1 MTAFD
6 PWDDPSATPPA
17 FVPHTP
23 EELAALDAALVEMKR
38 DADAA
43 FEELARNR
51 DAADAQLVEMAREG
65 AAALEAYLREQVA
78 NSSIPPLAGGQQKA
92 VESPPGK
99 PCLQE

>member
-17 FVPHTP
+17 FVPQTP
-23 EELAALDAALVEMKR
+23 EELAALVEMKR

-65 AAALEAYLREQVA
+65 AAALEETMRNHPRGEAFLQGNRLPA
-78 NSSIPPLAGGQQKA
+78 NR
-92 VESPPGK
+92 VR
-99 PCLQE
+99 

>member
-1 MTAFD
+1 MTARD
-6 PWDDPSATPPA
+6 PAAELLDALT
-17 FVPHTP
+17 VTP

-65 AAALEAYLREQVA
+65 AAALEEMMR
-78 NSSIPPLAGGQQKA
+78 NHPRGAGISPG
-92 VESPPGK
+92 ESPSGK
-99 PCLQE
+99 PCEMK

>member
-1 MTAFD
+1 MTPRD
-6 PWDDPSATPPA
+6 PWDDSAATPPA

-51 DAADAQLVEMAREG
+51 DAADAQLVELAREG
-65 AAALEAYLREQVA
+65 AAALEETMRNHPRGEAFLQGNRLPA
-78 NSSIPPLAGGQQKA
+78 NR
-92 VESPPGK
+92 VR
-99 PCLQE
+99 

>member
-1 MTAFD
+1 MTPRD
-6 PWDDPSATPPA
+6 PWDDSAATPPA
-17 FVPHTP
+17 FVPPTP

-65 AAALEAYLREQVA
+65 AAALEETMRNHPRGEAFLQGNRLPA
-78 NSSIPPLAGGQQKA
+78 NR
-92 VESPPGK
+92 VR
-99 PCLQE
+99 

>member
-1 MTAFD
+1 MTPRD
-6 PWDDPSATPPA
+6 PWDDSAATPPA

-65 AAALEAYLREQVA
+65 AAALEEMLRQHPRGA
-78 NSSIPPLAGGQQKA
+78 GSSPG
-92 VESPPGK
+92 ESPSGK
-99 PCLQE
+99 PCEMK

>member
-1 MTAFD
+1 MTPRD
-6 PWDDPSATPPA
+6 PWDDSAATPPA

-65 AAALEAYLREQVA
+65 AAALEETMR
-78 NSSIPPLAGGQQKA
+78 NHPRGAGI
-92 VESPPGK
+92 SPGEPA
-99 PCLQE
+99 PQTNVS

>member
-1 MTAFD
+1 MTPRD
-6 PWDDPSATPPA
+6 PWDDSAATPPA

-43 FEELARNR
+43 FEELARYR

-65 AAALEAYLREQVA
+65 AAALEETMRNHPRGEAFLQGNRLPA
-78 NSSIPPLAGGQQKA
+78 NR
-92 VESPPGK
+92 VR
-99 PCLQE
+99 